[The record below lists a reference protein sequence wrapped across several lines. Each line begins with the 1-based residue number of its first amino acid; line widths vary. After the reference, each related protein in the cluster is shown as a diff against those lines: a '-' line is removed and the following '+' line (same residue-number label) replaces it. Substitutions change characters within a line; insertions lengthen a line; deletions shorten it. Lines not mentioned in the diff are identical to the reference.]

1 MILVAFLFFAILLV
15 AWMIAPNG
23 TSTALAPASAPA
35 PSSKLTIGEPASA

>member
-23 TSTALAPASAPA
+23 TSTAPAAA
-35 PSSKLTIGEPASA
+35 PSVKLPIGEPVSA